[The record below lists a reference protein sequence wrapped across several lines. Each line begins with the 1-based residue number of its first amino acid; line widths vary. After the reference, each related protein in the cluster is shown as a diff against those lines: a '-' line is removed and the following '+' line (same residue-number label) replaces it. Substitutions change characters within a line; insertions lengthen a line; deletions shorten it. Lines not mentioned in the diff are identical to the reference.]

1 MNDDLM
7 HLGLVD
13 ENDIL
18 LDEAALALALLDHAS
33 ADRATYDDVLE
44 AISVRLAAVAG
55 DLTVALNQAAAL
67 ATALVEEFGFVR
79 DARFRTRIA
88 RQMVSSAS

>member
-33 ADRATYDDVLE
+33 ADRATYYHVLE